1 MRSMTG
7 FGCGEAELDGNKL
20 TCELRALNHRF
31 LDVRVR
37 MPDDLASHAFFVEQ
51 LARERLSRG
60 RFDIGVRLEDGGGVT
75 RFSAARARVV
85 YESLLRLRDELA
97 PGTEVPVAALAS
109 LPQLLVDSTRASSTG
124 LEQALVHAFAF
135 ALARLDEM
143 RAREGHALGRELAD
157 RLTVLRGLT
166 ETAKTLSHG
175 AAERQLA
182 RLRERVGRL
191 LSDMA
196 HVTPDAGRLETE
208 LALMADRS
216 DVTEELVRLASHFD
230 QFEALLADPAPVG
243 RRLEFLLQ
251 EMSREANTLG
261 SKSQDVRLSHLVV
274 DIKSQ
279 LEKIREQVQNVE

>member
-37 MPDDLASHAFFVEQ
+37 MPDELQAHAFFVEQ

-60 RFDIGVRLEDGGGVT
+60 RFDIGLRLEDGAGAA
-75 RFSAARARVV
+75 RFSATRARAV
-85 YESLLRLRDELA
+85 YESLLKLRDELA
-97 PGTEVPVAALAS
+97 PGTEVPIAALAS
-109 LPQLLVDSTRASSTG
+109 LPQLLVDSSRGSSHG
-124 LEQALVHAFAF
+124 LEHAITTAFAA
-135 ALARLDEM
+135 ALTRLDEM
-143 RAREGHALGRELAD
+143 REREGHALARELGV
-157 RLTVLRGLT
+157 RLTTLRALST
-166 ETAKTLSHG
+166 DAKALSHG

-182 RLRERVGRL
+182 RLRDRVSRL
-191 LSDMA
+191 LSETTA
-196 HVTPDAGRLETE
+196 TPDPARLETE

-216 DVTEELVRLASHFD
+216 DVTEELVRLTSHFD
-230 QFEALLADPAPVG
+230 QFQALLAEREPVG

-274 DIKSQ
+274 EIKSQ

>member
-37 MPDDLASHAFFVEQ
+37 MPEELVSQAFFVEQ

-60 RFDIGVRLEDGGGVT
+60 RFDIGIRLEDGGGVA
-75 RFSAARARVV
+75 RFSPTRARTV
-85 YESLLRLRDELA
+85 YENLLQLRDELA
-97 PGTEVPVAALAS
+97 PGTEVPVAVLAS
-109 LPQLLVDSTRASSTG
+109 LPQLLVDTPRTNSQG
-124 LEQALVHAFAF
+124 LEEVLSKAFSA
-135 ALARLDEM
+135 AVARLDEM
-143 RAREGHALGRELAD
+143 RAREGQALARELGQ
-157 RLTVLRGLT
+157 RLDALRTLSAS
-166 ETAKTLSHG
+166 AKVLSHG
-175 AAERQLA
+175 TAERQLA
-182 RLRERVGRL
+182 RLRERVARL
-191 LSDMA
+191 LAD
-196 HVTPDAGRLETE
+196 VTAGPDLGRLETE
-208 LALMADRS
+208 LALLADRS

-230 QFEALLADPAPVG
+230 QFEALLTDAEPVG

-261 SKSQDVRLSHLVV
+261 SKSQDVKLSHLVV

>member
-37 MPDDLASHAFFVEQ
+37 MPDELASHAFYVEQ

-60 RFDIGVRLEDGGGVT
+60 RFDIGVRLDDSGNAM
-75 RFSAARARVV
+75 RFSTTRARAV
-85 YESLLRLRDELA
+85 YESLLSLRDELA

-109 LPQLLVDSTRASSTG
+109 LPQLLLMDSARSTSTG
-124 LEQALVHAFAF
+124 LEQALNRAFTA
-135 ALARLDEM
+135 ALSRLDEM
-143 RAREGHALGRELAD
+143 REREGQALSRELSE
-157 RLTVLRGLT
+157 RLQNLRGLAT
-166 ETAKTLSHG
+166 DAKTLSHG
-175 AAERQLA
+175 AAERQLG

-191 LSDMA
+191 LEGASA
-196 HVTPDAGRLETE
+196 SPDSSRLETE
-208 LALMADRS
+208 LALIADRS

-230 QFEALLADPAPVG
+230 QFAALLGDSEPIG

-261 SKSQDVRLSHLVV
+261 SKSQDVKLSHLVV

>member
-37 MPDDLASHAFFVEQ
+37 MPDELASHAFFVEQ

-60 RFDIGVRLEDGGGVT
+60 RFDIGLRLDACDGAG
-75 RFSAARARVV
+75 RFSLTRARVV
-85 YESLLRLRDELA
+85 YESLLKLRDELA
-97 PGTEVPVAALAS
+97 PGTEVPIAALAA
-109 LPQLLVDSTRASSTG
+109 LPQLFVDTSRATSQG
-124 LEQALVHAFAF
+124 LEQALSTAFAA

-143 RAREGHALGRELAD
+143 RDGEGQALARELAQ
-157 RLTVLRGLT
+157 RLTALRGLSQD
-166 ETAKTLSHG
+166 ARGLSHG
-175 AAERQLA
+175 SAQRQLG
-182 RLRERVGRL
+182 RLRERVARL
-191 LSDMA
+191 LEGAGVS
-196 HVTPDAGRLETE
+196 PDPGRLETE

-230 QFEALLADPAPVG
+230 QFEALLADATPIG

-274 DIKSQ
+274 EIKGQ

>member
-1 MRSMTG
+1 MTG

-37 MPDDLASHAFFVEQ
+37 MPDELASHGFFMEQ
-51 LARERLSRG
+51 IARERLARG
-60 RFDIGVRLEDGGGVT
+60 RFDIGIRLDDGAGAT
-75 RFSAARARVV
+75 RFSTTRARAV
-85 YESLLRLRDELA
+85 YQSLLQLRDELA
-97 PGTEVPVAALAS
+97 PGTEVPVAVLAS
-109 LPQLLVDSTRASSTG
+109 LPQLLVDTSQASKHG
-124 LEQALVHAFAF
+124 LEQALTAAFES

-143 RAREGHALGRELAD
+143 RAREGQALARELSE
-157 RLTVLRGLT
+157 RLAALR
-166 ETAKTLSHG
+166 EAAKAAKALSLG
-175 AAERQLA
+175 SAERQLG
-182 RLRERVGRL
+182 RLRERVTRL
-191 LSDMA
+191 LSDA
-196 HVTPDAGRLETE
+196 AASPDPARLETE
-208 LALMADRS
+208 LALLADRS

-230 QFEALLADPAPVG
+230 QFLALLGDTAPIG

-261 SKSQDVRLSHLVV
+261 SKSQDVKLSHLVV

>member
-31 LDVRVR
+31 LDIRVR
-37 MPDDLASHAFFVEQ
+37 MPEELASQAFFVEQ

-60 RFDIGVRLEDGGGVT
+60 RFDVGVRLDDSGGAGG
-75 RFSAARARVV
+75 RFSPSRARAV
-85 YESLLRLRDELA
+85 YESLLQLRDELA
-97 PGTEVPVAALAS
+97 PGTDVPVAALAS
-109 LPQLLVDSTRASSTG
+109 LPQLLVDTPRSNKQGIEEALQKAFAAALTRLDDMRSREG
-124 LEQALVHAFAF
+124 QALC
-135 ALARLDEM
+135 
-143 RAREGHALGRELAD
+143 RELSE
-157 RLTVLRGLT
+157 RLQTLRGLSAD
-166 ETAKTLSHG
+166 AKAMSQG

-182 RLRERVGRL
+182 RLRERVSRL

-196 HVTPDAGRLETE
+196 VAPDPGRLETE

-230 QFEALLADPAPVG
+230 QFEALLKDSEPVG

-261 SKSQDVRLSHLVV
+261 SKSQDVKLSHLVV

>member
-37 MPDDLASHAFFVEQ
+37 MPDELQSHAFFVEQ

-60 RFDIGVRLEDGGGVT
+60 RFDIGVRLDDSGGVA
-75 RFSAARARVV
+75 RFSTTRARAV
-85 YESLLRLRDELA
+85 YQSLLKLRDELA

-109 LPQLLVDSTRASSTG
+109 LPQLLVDTSTRSKQG
-124 LEQALVHAFAF
+124 LEQALSGAFEA
-135 ALARLDEM
+135 ALGRLDEM
-143 RAREGHALGRELAD
+143 REREGQALARDLAE
-157 RLTVLRGLT
+157 RLRGLR
-166 ETAKTLSHG
+166 ELCGAAKELSHG
-175 AAERQLA
+175 AAERQLT
-182 RLRERVGRL
+182 RLRERVARL
-191 LSDMA
+191 LGEAASSLD
-196 HVTPDAGRLETE
+196 PSRLETE

-230 QFEALLADPAPVG
+230 QFQALLLDGSPIG

-251 EMSREANTLG
+251 EISREANTLG
-261 SKSQDVRLSHLVV
+261 SKSQDVKLSHLVV

>member
-37 MPDDLASHAFFVEQ
+37 MPDELASHAFFVEQ

-60 RFDIGVRLEDGGGVT
+60 RFDIGVRLDDSDSGT
-75 RFSAARARVV
+75 RFSPKRARAV
-85 YESLLRLRDELA
+85 YESLLKLRDELA
-97 PGTEVPVAALAS
+97 PGTEVPVAALAA
-109 LPQLLVDSTRASSTG
+109 LPQLLVDSSRSSSQG
-124 LEQALVHAFAF
+124 LEQALVTAFGA

-143 RAREGHALGRELAD
+143 REREGQALGRELGE
-157 RLTVLRGLT
+157 RLTALRGLSH
-166 ETAKTLSHG
+166 TAKALSHG
-175 AAERQLA
+175 SAERQLG

-191 LSDMA
+191 LEGAS
-196 HVTPDAGRLETE
+196 VSPDPGRLETE

-216 DVTEELVRLASHFD
+216 DVTEELVRLVSHFD
-230 QFEALLADPAPVG
+230 QFEALLADPAPIG

-251 EMSREANTLG
+251 EMSRETNTLG
-261 SKSQDVRLSHLVV
+261 SKSQDVKLSHLVV

>member
-37 MPDDLASHAFFVEQ
+37 MPEELISLSFFMEQ
-51 LARERLSRG
+51 LARERLARG
-60 RFDIGVRLEDGGGVT
+60 RFDIGVRLERGGV
-75 RFSAARARVV
+75 SATFPVDRARAV
-85 YESLLRLRDELA
+85 YAALLQLRDELA
-97 PGTEVPVAALAS
+97 PGTEVPIWALTS
-109 LPQLLVDSTRASSTG
+109 LPQFLTQVVDSNGPG
-124 LEQALVHAFAF
+124 LEQALSCAFNA

-143 RAREGHALGRELAD
+143 RAREGQALTRELGE
-157 RLTVLRGLT
+157 RVRTLRSLTAQ
-166 ETAKTLSHG
+166 AKALSQQ

-191 LSDMA
+191 LETTSA
-196 HVTPDAGRLETE
+196 LPDSARLETE
-208 LALMADRS
+208 LALLADRS

-230 QFEALLADPAPVG
+230 QFEALLGADEPIG

-251 EMSREANTLG
+251 EMAREANTLG
-261 SKSQDVRLSHLVV
+261 SKSQDTKLSYLVV

>member
-37 MPDDLASHAFFVEQ
+37 MPDELASHAFFVEQ

-60 RFDIGVRLEDGGGVT
+60 RFDIGVRLDDSDSAT
-75 RFSAARARVV
+75 RFSPKRARAV
-85 YESLLRLRDELA
+85 YESLLKLRDELA

-109 LPQLLVDSTRASSTG
+109 LPQLLIDSSRSSSQG
-124 LEQALVHAFAF
+124 LDQALVAAFAA

-143 RAREGHALGRELAD
+143 REREGQALGRELAE
-157 RLTVLRGLT
+157 RLTSLRGLAQ
-166 ETAKTLSHG
+166 TAKVLSHG
-175 AAERQLA
+175 SAERQLG
-182 RLRERVGRL
+182 RLRERVARL
-191 LSDMA
+191 LEGVGASAD
-196 HVTPDAGRLETE
+196 PGRLETE
-208 LALMADRS
+208 LALLADRS

-230 QFEALLADPAPVG
+230 QFEALLADSAPIG

-261 SKSQDVRLSHLVV
+261 SKSQDVKLSHLVV

>member
-37 MPDDLASHAFFVEQ
+37 MPEELASQAFFVEQ

-60 RFDIGVRLEDGGGVT
+60 RFDVGVRLEDGGGVA
-75 RFSAARARVV
+75 RFSPTRARAL
-85 YESLLRLRDELA
+85 YESLLQLRDELA
-97 PGTEVPVAALAS
+97 PGTEVPVAALAG
-109 LPQLLVDSTRASSTG
+109 LPQLLVETPRSSHQG
-124 LEQALVHAFAF
+124 LEETLLKAFSGALT
-135 ALARLDEM
+135 RLDEM
-143 RAREGHALGRELAD
+143 RAREGQALARELGE
-157 RLTVLRGLT
+157 RLSALRALSAS
-166 ETAKTLSHG
+166 AKVLSHG

-182 RLRERVGRL
+182 RLRERVTRL
-191 LSDMA
+191 LADVAAS
-196 HVTPDAGRLETE
+196 PDHGRLETE
-208 LALMADRS
+208 LALLADRS

-230 QFEALLADPAPVG
+230 QFEALLTDPEPVG

-261 SKSQDVRLSHLVV
+261 SKSQDVKLSHLVV

>member
-37 MPDDLASHAFFVEQ
+37 MPEELASHAFFTEQ

-60 RFDIGVRLEDGGGVT
+60 RFDVGVRLDDRVPKT
-75 RFSAARARVV
+75 RFSVARARQV
-85 YESLLRLRDELA
+85 YEGLLRLRDELA
-97 PGTEVPVAALAS
+97 PGTDVPIAALAS
-109 LPQLLVDSTRASSTG
+109 LPQLLLDTSRSSNDG
-124 LEQALVHAFAF
+124 LEQALSTAFEG
-135 ALARLDEM
+135 ALRGLDEM
-143 RAREGHALGRELAD
+143 REREGQALARELRE
-157 RLTVLRGLT
+157 RLEALRGL
-166 ETAKTLSHG
+166 ADG
-175 AAERQLA
+175 ARTMSQGAPERQLL
-182 RLRERVGRL
+182 RLRERVARL
-191 LSDMA
+191 LGELGVS
-196 HVTPDAGRLETE
+196 PDSGRLETE
-208 LALMADRS
+208 LALLADRS
-216 DVTEELVRLASHFD
+216 DVTEELVRLESHCE
-230 QFEALLADPAPVG
+230 QFEALLADSAPVG

>member
-37 MPDDLASHAFFVEQ
+37 MPEELASQAFFVEQ

-60 RFDIGVRLEDGGGVT
+60 RFDIGVRLDDGGGVA
-75 RFSAARARVV
+75 RFSPTRARAV
-85 YESLLRLRDELA
+85 YESLLKLRDELA
-97 PGTEVPVAALAS
+97 PGTEVPVSALAS
-109 LPQLLVDSTRASSTG
+109 LPQLLVDTPHSSSQGVEEALLRAFG
-124 LEQALVHAFAF
+124 A

-143 RAREGHALGRELAD
+143 RAREGQALARELGE
-157 RLTVLRGLT
+157 RLSALRVLSAS
-166 ETAKTLSHG
+166 AKVLSQG
-175 AAERQLA
+175 TAERQLS
-182 RLRERVGRL
+182 RLRERVARL
-191 LSDMA
+191 LSDVA
-196 HVTPDAGRLETE
+196 ASPDQGRLETE
-208 LALMADRS
+208 LALLADRS

-230 QFEALLADPAPVG
+230 QFEALLADLEPVG

-261 SKSQDVRLSHLVV
+261 SKSQDVKLSHLVV

>member
-37 MPDDLASHAFFVEQ
+37 MPEELASQAFFVEQ

-60 RFDIGVRLEDGGGVT
+60 RFDVGVRLDDSGGEA
-75 RFSAARARVV
+75 RFSATRARAV
-85 YESLLRLRDELA
+85 YESLLKLRDELA
-97 PGTEVPVAALAS
+97 PGTDVPVAALAS
-109 LPQLLVDSTRASSTG
+109 LPQLLVDTPRSSKQG
-124 LEQALVHAFAF
+124 LEEALQKAFAG
-135 ALARLDEM
+135 ALTRLDEM
-143 RAREGHALGRELAD
+143 RAREGGALARELGERLQTLRSLSAD
-157 RLTVLRGLT
+157 
-166 ETAKTLSHG
+166 AKAMSQG

-196 HVTPDAGRLETE
+196 VVPDPGRLETE

-216 DVTEELVRLASHFD
+216 DVTEEIVRLSSHFD
-230 QFEALLADPAPVG
+230 QFEALLTESEPVG

-261 SKSQDVRLSHLVV
+261 SKSQDVKLSHLVV

>member
-7 FGCGEAELDGNKL
+7 FGCGEADLDGNKV

-37 MPDDLASHAFFVEQ
+37 MPEELASQAFFVEQ

-60 RFDIGVRLEDGGGVT
+60 RFDIGVRLEETGGAA
-75 RFSAARARVV
+75 RFSPRRARAV
-85 YESLLRLRDELA
+85 YESLLQLRDELA
-97 PGTEVPVAALAS
+97 PGTEVPISALAG
-109 LPQLLVDSTRASSTG
+109 LPQLLVEAPRVNAHGIET
-124 LEQALVHAFAF
+124 ALGSAFTA

-143 RAREGHALGRELAD
+143 RAREGRALARELGE
-157 RLTVLRGLT
+157 RLGALRTLS
-166 ETAKTLSHG
+166 ESAKVLSHG
-175 AAERQLA
+175 AAERQLM
-182 RLRERVGRL
+182 RLRERVTRL
-191 LSDMA
+191 IADVAAS
-196 HVTPDAGRLETE
+196 PDSTRLETE

-261 SKSQDVRLSHLVV
+261 SKSQDVKLSHLVV

>member
-37 MPDDLASHAFFVEQ
+37 MPDELASQAFFVEQ

-60 RFDIGVRLEDGGGVT
+60 RFDVGVRLEDGGGVA
-75 RFSAARARVV
+75 RFSPARARAV
-85 YESLLRLRDELA
+85 YESLLQLRDELA
-97 PGTEVPVAALAS
+97 PGTEVPIAALAS
-109 LPQLLVDSTRASSTG
+109 LPQLLVEAPRTSTRGIEEG
-124 LEQALVHAFAF
+124 LKNAFAA
-135 ALARLDEM
+135 ALIRLDEM
-143 RAREGHALGRELAD
+143 RSREGQALSRELGE
-157 RLTVLRGLT
+157 RLAALRNLSASAKVLSL
-166 ETAKTLSHG
+166 G
-175 AAERQLA
+175 AAERQLG
-182 RLRERVGRL
+182 RLRERVARL
-191 LSDMA
+191 LSEMA
-196 HVTPDAGRLETE
+196 ASPDAGRLETE

-216 DVTEELVRLASHFD
+216 DVTEELVRLGSHFD
-230 QFEALLADPAPVG
+230 QFEALLADPEPVG

-261 SKSQDVRLSHLVV
+261 SKSQDVKLSHLVV

>member
-37 MPDDLASHAFFVEQ
+37 MPDDLAAHAFFVEQ

-60 RFDIGVRLEDGGGVT
+60 RFDIGVRLDDAAGAA
-75 RFSAARARVV
+75 RFSLSRARAV
-85 YESLLRLRDELA
+85 YENLLKLRDELA
-97 PGTEVPVAALAS
+97 PGTEVPIAALAS
-109 LPQLLVDSTRASSTG
+109 LPQLLVDTSSAGRHG
-124 LEQALVHAFAF
+124 LEE
-135 ALARLDEM
+135 ALAAAFGAALRRLDEM
-143 RAREGHALGRELAD
+143 REREGQALSRELGE
-157 RLTVLRGLT
+157 RLLALRELSAS
-166 ETAKTLSHG
+166 AKALSHG
-175 AAERQLA
+175 AAERQLS
-182 RLRERVGRL
+182 RLRERVARL
-191 LSDMA
+191 LSEA
-196 HVTPDAGRLETE
+196 AGGLDPSRLETE
-208 LALMADRS
+208 LVLMADRS

-230 QFEALLADPAPVG
+230 QFQALLSETAPIG

-261 SKSQDVRLSHLVV
+261 SKSQDVKLSHLVV

>member
-7 FGCGEAELDGNKL
+7 FGCGEADLDGNKL

-31 LDVRVR
+31 LDVRIR
-37 MPDDLASHAFFVEQ
+37 MPDDLQSHAFFVEQ
-51 LARERLSRG
+51 LAREKLSRG
-60 RFDIGVRLEDGGGVT
+60 RFDIGVRLEESAHAT
-75 RFSAARARVV
+75 RFSPKRARAV
-85 YESLLRLRDELA
+85 YESLLSLRDELA
-97 PGTEVPVAALAS
+97 PGTEVPVAALAA
-109 LPQLLVDSTRASSTG
+109 LPQLLIDTSRTDTQGV
-124 LEQALVHAFAF
+124 EQALQSAFAS
-135 ALARLDEM
+135 ALTRLDEM
-143 RAREGHALGRELAD
+143 RAREGQALARELAE
-157 RLTVLRGLT
+157 RLHALRELT
-166 ETAKTLSHG
+166 TQARELSVG

-191 LSDMA
+191 LSEIG
-196 HVTPDAGRLETE
+196 TGLPDAGRLETE

-216 DVTEELVRLASHFD
+216 DVTEELVRLGSHFD
-230 QFEALLADPAPVG
+230 QFEVLLADKTPIG

-261 SKSQDVRLSHLVV
+261 SKSQDVKLSHLVV

>member
-37 MPDDLASHAFFVEQ
+37 MPDELASQAFFVEQ

-60 RFDIGVRLEDGGGVT
+60 RFDIGVRLEDGGGVA
-75 RFSAARARVV
+75 RFSPTRARAV
-85 YESLLRLRDELA
+85 YESLLQLRDELA
-97 PGTEVPVAALAS
+97 PGTHVPIAALAS
-109 LPQLLVDSTRASSTG
+109 LPQLLVEAPRTSTRG
-124 LEQALVHAFAF
+124 LEDALQQAFAA
-135 ALARLDEM
+135 ALTRLDEM
-143 RAREGHALGRELAD
+143 RSREGQALARELGERLAALRNLAQS
-157 RLTVLRGLT
+157 
-166 ETAKTLSHG
+166 AKALSLG
-175 AAERQLA
+175 AAERQLG
-182 RLRERVGRL
+182 RLRERVARL
-191 LSDMA
+191 LSDMPSA
-196 HVTPDAGRLETE
+196 PDAGRLETE

-216 DVTEELVRLASHFD
+216 DVTEELVRLGSHFD
-230 QFEALLADPAPVG
+230 QFEALLANSEPVG

-261 SKSQDVRLSHLVV
+261 SKSQDVKLSHLVV

>member
-7 FGCGEAELDGNKL
+7 FGCGEAELDGTKL
-20 TCELRALNHRF
+20 TCEVRALNHRF

-37 MPDDLASHAFFVEQ
+37 MPEELASHAFFVEQ

-60 RFDIGVRLEDGGGVT
+60 RFDVGIRCGESAGGAQ
-75 RFSAARARVV
+75 FSVARARLV
-85 YESLLRLRDELA
+85 YQSLLRLRDELA
-97 PGTEVPVAALAS
+97 PGTEVPIAALAS
-109 LPQLLVDSTRASSTG
+109 VPQLLVDTSRTDSEG
-124 LEQALVHAFAF
+124 LEASLKLAFQAAVAH
-135 ALARLDEM
+135 LDEM
-143 RAREGHALGRELAD
+143 REREGQALGRELSE
-157 RLTVLRGLT
+157 RLTALRALCNQ
-166 ETAKTLSHG
+166 AKELSHG
-175 AAERQLA
+175 AAERQLG
-182 RLRERVGRL
+182 RLRERVTRL
-191 LSDMA
+191 LADLNA
-196 HVTPDAGRLETE
+196 NPDGGRLETE
-208 LALMADRS
+208 LALIADRS

-230 QFEALLADPAPVG
+230 QFAELQRLPEPVG

>member
-7 FGCGEAELDGNKL
+7 FGCGEAELDGAKL

-37 MPDDLASHAFFVEQ
+37 MPDELASQAFFVEQ

-60 RFDIGVRLEDGGGVT
+60 RFDVGVRLEDGGGVA
-75 RFSAARARVV
+75 RFSPARARAV
-85 YESLLRLRDELA
+85 YESLLQLRDELA
-97 PGTEVPVAALAS
+97 PGTEVPIAALAS
-109 LPQLLVDSTRASSTG
+109 LPQLLVDAPRTSTRG
-124 LEQALVHAFAF
+124 LEDALQKAFAG
-135 ALARLDEM
+135 ALTRLDEM
-143 RAREGHALGRELAD
+143 RSREGQALARELGERLAALRS
-157 RLTVLRGLT
+157 LTAN
-166 ETAKTLSHG
+166 AKALSVG
-175 AAERQLA
+175 AAERQLG

-196 HVTPDAGRLETE
+196 TAPDAGRLETE

-216 DVTEELVRLASHFD
+216 DVTEELVRLGSHFD
-230 QFEALLADPAPVG
+230 QFEALLADPEPIG

-261 SKSQDVRLSHLVV
+261 SKSQDVKLSHLVV

>member
-37 MPDDLASHAFFVEQ
+37 MPDELASQAFFVEQ

-60 RFDIGVRLEDGGGVT
+60 RFDIGVRLEDGGGVAG
-75 RFSAARARVV
+75 FSLARARAV
-85 YESLLRLRDELA
+85 YESLLHLRDELA
-97 PGTEVPVAALAS
+97 PGTDVPIAALAS
-109 LPQLLVDSTRASSTG
+109 LPQLLVDAPGASTRGIEEG
-124 LEQALVHAFAF
+124 LKTAFGAALT
-135 ALARLDEM
+135 RLDEM
-143 RAREGHALGRELAD
+143 RSREGQALARELGERLHALRDLAAS
-157 RLTVLRGLT
+157 
-166 ETAKTLSHG
+166 AKSLSLG
-175 AAERQLA
+175 AAERQLV

-196 HVTPDAGRLETE
+196 ASPDASRLETE

-216 DVTEELVRLASHFD
+216 DVTEELVRLGSHFD
-230 QFEALLADPAPVG
+230 QFEALLADSEPIG

-261 SKSQDVRLSHLVV
+261 SKSQDVKLSHLVV

-279 LEKIREQVQNVE
+279 LEKLREQVQNVE

>member
-7 FGCGEAELDGNKL
+7 FGCGEAELDGSKL

-37 MPDDLASHAFFVEQ
+37 MPDELAAQAFFVEQ
-51 LARERLSRG
+51 LAREQLSRG
-60 RFDIGVRLEDGGGVT
+60 RFDIGVRLDDSGGGGV
-75 RFSAARARVV
+75 RFSLSKARSV
-85 YESLLRLRDELA
+85 YESLLKLRDELA
-97 PGTEVPVAALAS
+97 PGTEVPVSALSA
-109 LPQLLVDSTRASSTG
+109 LPQLLVDSSRSGSPG
-124 LEQALVHAFAF
+124 VEQALRSAFRF
-135 ALARLDEM
+135 ALTRLDEM
-143 RAREGHALGRELAD
+143 REREGQALSRELAE
-157 RLTVLRGLT
+157 RLTNLRALT
-166 ETAKTLSHG
+166 LEAKTLSHG

-182 RLRERVGRL
+182 RLRERVNRL
-191 LSDMA
+191 LADATLS
-196 HVTPDAGRLETE
+196 PDQGRLETE

-230 QFEALLADPAPVG
+230 QFQALLADPTPVG

-261 SKSQDVRLSHLVV
+261 SKSQDVKLSHLVV

>member
-37 MPDDLASHAFFVEQ
+37 MPDELASQAFFVEQ

-60 RFDIGVRLEDGGGVT
+60 RFDVGVRLEDGGGIA
-75 RFSAARARVV
+75 RFSPVRARAV
-85 YESLLRLRDELA
+85 YQSLLELRDELA

-109 LPQLLVDSTRASSTG
+109 LPQLLIEAPRTSARG
-124 LEQALVHAFAF
+124 LEQALQHAFAV
-135 ALARLDEM
+135 ALTRLDEM
-143 RAREGHALGRELAD
+143 RGREGQALARELTE
-157 RLTVLRGLT
+157 RLTALRSLT
-166 ETAKTLSHG
+166 KEAKALSEG
-175 AAERQLA
+175 AAERQLS

-191 LSDMA
+191 LSDVA
-196 HVTPDAGRLETE
+196 GGPDAGRLETE
-208 LALMADRS
+208 LALLADRS
-216 DVTEELVRLASHFD
+216 DVTEELVRLGSHFD
-230 QFEALLADPAPVG
+230 QFQALLSDPEPVG

-261 SKSQDVRLSHLVV
+261 SKSQDVKLSHLVV

>member
-20 TCELRALNHRF
+20 SCELRALNHRF

-37 MPDDLASHAFFVEQ
+37 LPDELASHAFFVEQ

-60 RFDIGVRLEDGGGVT
+60 RFDIGVRLDDGAGVV
-75 RFSAARARVV
+75 RFSATRARAV
-85 YESLLRLRDELA
+85 YESLLKLRDELA
-97 PGTEVPVAALAS
+97 PGSEVPVAALAS
-109 LPQLLVDSTRASSTG
+109 LPQLLVDSPRSGSQG
-124 LEQALVHAFAF
+124 LEQALSVAFGA

-143 RAREGHALGRELAD
+143 REREGQALARELAE
-157 RLTVLRGLT
+157 RLTALRGLSRD
-166 ETAKTLSHG
+166 AHALSHG
-175 AAERQLA
+175 AAERQLT
-182 RLRERVGRL
+182 RLRERVARL
-191 LSDMA
+191 LSEA
-196 HVTPDAGRLETE
+196 TSSPDPGRLETE

-230 QFEALLADPAPVG
+230 QFEALLADTAPVG

-261 SKSQDVRLSHLVV
+261 SKSQDVKLSHLVV

>member
-37 MPDDLASHAFFVEQ
+37 MPDDLLSHAFYVEQ

-60 RFDIGVRLEDGGGVT
+60 RFDIGIRLDDGGGTT
-75 RFSAARARVV
+75 RFSTTRARSV

-109 LPQLLVDSTRASSTG
+109 LPQLLIDTTRASSQGT
-124 LEQALVHAFAF
+124 EQALTGAFAV
-135 ALARLDEM
+135 ALSRLDEM
-143 RAREGHALGRELAD
+143 REREGQALGRELGE
-157 RLTVLRGLT
+157 RLGNLRGLC
-166 ETAKTLSHG
+166 ESAKELSQG
-175 AAERQLA
+175 AAERQLG
-182 RLRERVGRL
+182 RLRERVARL
-191 LSDMA
+191 LSESPG
-196 HVTPDAGRLETE
+196 VSPDASRLEAE

-230 QFEALLADPAPVG
+230 QFEALLQSPEPVG
-243 RRLEFLLQ
+243 RRMEFLLQ

-261 SKSQDVRLSHLVV
+261 SKSQDVKLSHLVV